1 MTIWKKNMIL
11 SSAFIL
17 TMTAMLVTT
26 LKSNRKAMTYP
37 YVLMAFVVFFSLVLL
52 IQSILK
58 NRQTVDQDPP
68 EKLIRKAL
76 ILIVI
81 CCAFMLGYILSISLL
96 GYLLSTFL
104 FMLVVMLYLKEKKWF
119 VLLLVP
125 AGLAGFLY
133 ALFNMVLKV
142 SLPAGSLFG
151 G

>member
-1 MTIWKKNMIL
+1 MTVWKKNIIL

-26 LKSNRKAMTYP
+26 LKANRKAMTYP
-37 YVLMAFVVFFSLVLL
+37 YVLMALVVFFSLMLL
-52 IQSILK
+52 IQSIMK
-58 NRQTVDQDPP
+58 SRSTADQ
-68 EKLIRKAL
+68 EAAVKFSRKAL
-76 ILIVI
+76 ILIFL
-81 CCAFMLGYILSISLL
+81 CSAFMLGYILSIGFL

-104 FMLVVMLYLKEKKWF
+104 FMLVVMLYLKEKKWYI
-119 VLLLVP
+119 LLLVP

-133 ALFNMVLKV
+133 ALFNLVLKV